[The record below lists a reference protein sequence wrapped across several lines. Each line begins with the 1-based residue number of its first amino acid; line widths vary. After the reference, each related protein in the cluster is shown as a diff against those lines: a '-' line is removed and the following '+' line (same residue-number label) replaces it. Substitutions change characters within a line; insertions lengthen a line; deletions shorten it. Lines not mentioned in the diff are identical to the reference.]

1 MQTIESERIVNI
13 EGHDSLIEKARV
25 QFQWMKAALERKDL
39 ETALNLTKQ
48 IDLTL
53 HELELYE
60 FQIERRTIT
69 VNSHAEH
76 Q

>member
-13 EGHDSLIEKARV
+13 EGHDSLVLKART
-25 QFQWMKAALERKDL
+25 QFHWLESALERKDL

-69 VNSHAEH
+69 VNSPVEH
-76 Q
+76 